1 MSNATSASSI
11 TQRPSVIQ
19 TILSAGLVAGC
30 FDLLA
35 AIIVYSVVMQRT
47 TDIKLL
53 QGIGRAAFGNK
64 IFDSD
69 TSLALSGVAVHFFI
83 AFSFA
88 TFYFFVFPHVAFLS
102 RQRILSGLL
111 YGIFAWCVMN
121 LAVLPIFHIA
131 NIPHKWDSI
140 LRGAVILM
148 FCIGLPISVIVSRYY
163 KLKGTQRGPQAA

>member
-1 MSNATSASSI
+1 MGNAIPVSSVG
-11 TQRPSVIQ
+11 QRPSAIQ

-30 FDLLA
+30 FDLLS

-53 QGIGRAAFGNK
+53 QGIGRAVFGNK

-88 TFYFFVFPHVAFLS
+88 TFYFFVFPYVTFLR
-102 RQRILSGLL
+102 RQRILGGLL
-111 YGIFAWCVMN
+111 YGAFAWCVMN
-121 LAVLPIFHIA
+121 LAVLPIFHVA

-140 LRGAVILM
+140 LRGVVILM
-148 FCIGLPISVIVSRYY
+148 FCIGLPISMIVSRHY
-163 KLKGTQRGPQAA
+163 KLKGQP

>member
-1 MSNATSASSI
+1 MGNAIPVSSVG
-11 TQRPSVIQ
+11 QRPSAIQ

-30 FDLLA
+30 FDLLS

-88 TFYFFVFPHVAFLS
+88 TFYFFVFPYVAFLR
-102 RQRILSGLL
+102 RQRILGGLL
-111 YGIFAWCVMN
+111 YGDLCLVRNGSCGA
-121 LAVLPIFHIA
+121 A
-131 NIPHKWDSI
+131 NIPCCKHSSQVGFNFERRGDTDVLYRLADFYDS
-140 LRGAVILM
+140 
-148 FCIGLPISVIVSRYY
+148 
-163 KLKGTQRGPQAA
+163 KQAL